1 MKLLFGVFLFALL
14 ASAQGTDAVVTG
26 TVLDPTG
33 AAMPDTAVTA
43 LNTDTGVSKTVMS
56 NSSGVYEFPT
66 LPPGAYTLSADKA
79 GFKKYVLAGLALRT
93 GDHVEQNLKLEVGAT
108 TESVQVTAT
117 PEGVQYLTASQGG
130 LVNSARIQD
139 LPVNSRNAMDFVA
152 TQAGVVGTN
161 FNGARN
167 DMLNI
172 TLDGSNIQD
181 NFITESIGTTQIAA
195 SVDRVEEVKVV
206 TLPTDAEY
214 GRGSGQVALV
224 SRSGT
229 NQFHGSAYDFAH
241 NTDLNANSWANNRN
255 GIPRGVEVENQVGGR
270 LGGPIKKNKTFFFGL
285 FEANIQHFQSTST
298 ATVLTSAAR
307 QGIFRFYPGVTNAN
321 SQAAKPVVDINGN
334 PITPAGATGPLQS
347 VSLFGLDPNR
357 LGPDTTGIVAKNLG
371 LLPLPNT
378 FNTGDGLNTAGY
390 NFVVPSSDDIYSFTT
405 RVDHNFSDRERLTAS
420 YDRDME
426 NYPNGFDSQPL
437 PTSPPGL
444 YKDTAEVG
452 SLALISTF
460 KANIV
465 NEARIGVTRNGV
477 YFLAPWNASP
487 LGQQGILPSLDGT
500 AYILA
505 LPTVSS
511 ALTSPLG
518 TGTAE
523 DPQGRTSPVYE
534 ARDRITWLR
543 GRHTFKAGL
552 DRRYTSANSYV
563 SFDAVPRVT
572 LGVAASTGTQNITTI
587 SGIGANGTAA
597 GGLLA
602 LLAGSVASENQYFYA
617 TAGKT
622 PVYLPGQNAQHT
634 WKEREWGTF
643 FQDDFKARSNL
654 TVSFGLRW
662 DYYGTPYA
670 ATGNMG
676 GVLNGSQSIFGISGN
691 TLGALFNPGVYNINN
706 LTQLGYIGKN
716 SSNPNVSPWN
726 SNNKN
731 FAPTLGL
738 SWSLPWFGKDKT
750 VFRTGYGIAYER
762 NTLVVVDQIYGYSVP
777 GYLNQVAYAPPSY
790 QNLVN
795 STLPLTPTNTP
806 FATVPIN
813 DTNASTQTLLAA
825 NSALKTPY
833 YQNWNASLGR
843 QLTRGLTLDIRY
855 VGTKGTK
862 MYRGSNINEN
872 NIFESGVLNAFE
884 ITDAGGNAPLFNQ
897 IFKGLNVSG
906 VGVVDGVNITGSQA
920 VRQNTTLNAYLL
932 TNNVGGF
939 ANFLAYNTFVTG
951 IRGGLLK
958 NGGLPPNL
966 IAANPQ
972 FGSVYYIS
980 NDSNSTYN
988 SGQVELNKR
997 FANGFQFQTAYVR
1010 SKALGDYDGTSQ
1022 SETAAY
1028 FTDRNHHLD
1037 KRLLSFDRTNVITS
1051 SGIFDV
1057 PLGPGKKFLSGTHG
1071 VLARVVERWQTAV
1084 IFNKFSGSPTTFT
1097 DSAGGTFNN
1106 TTTATAVLNGPIPSG
1121 SVHIVGNNVAY
1132 FNNLTQVT
1140 DPSAKNLPSALQS
1153 QSALFAVQN
1162 ASGQTILQN
1171 PALGTLGGLSP
1182 TAYRGLGTFT
1192 LNAQASKSILIS
1204 KEHNFTL
1211 KLRADAINLLNH
1223 EIWSTPS
1230 LNIDSTS
1237 FGLITAA
1244 TGARVVNVSVRLEF

>member
-1 MKLLFGVFLFALL
+1 MKLLLGVFLFALL

-26 TVLDPTG
+26 TVLDQAG
-33 AAMPDTAVTA
+33 AAMPDTLVTA
-43 LNTDTGVSKTVMS
+43 LNTDTGVSKTVKS
-56 NSSGVYEFPT
+56 DSAGIYEFPT
-66 LPPGAYTLSADKA
+66 LPPGTYTISANQK
-79 GFKKYVLAGLALRT
+79 GFKEYVLGGLTLRT
-93 GDHVEQNLKLEVGAT
+93 GDHVQQNLKLEVGAT

-117 PEGVQYLTASQGG
+117 AEGVQYLTASQGG
-130 LVNSARIQD
+130 LVNATRIED

-152 TQAGVVGTN
+152 TQAGVVGAN

-181 NFITESIGTTQIAA
+181 NFITEAVGTTQIAA

-206 TLPTDAEY
+206 TSPSDAEY

-229 NQFHGSAYDFAH
+229 NQFHGSLYDFAH
-241 NTDLNANSWANNRN
+241 NTDLNANSWSNNRN
-255 GIPRGVEVENQVGGR
+255 GVPRSVEVENQVGGR
-270 LGGPIKKNKTFFFGL
+270 LAGPIKKNKTFFFGL

-298 ATVLTSAAR
+298 ATTLTNTAR

-321 SQAAKPVVDINGN
+321 ALAAKPTVDLNGN

-357 LGPDTTGIVAKNLG
+357 LTPDTTGIVAKNLA
-371 LLPLPNT
+371 LLPAPNT

-390 NFVVPSSDDIYSFTT
+390 NFIVPSSDDIYSFTV
-405 RVDHNFSDRERLTAS
+405 RIDHNFSDKERLSAS

-437 PTSPPGL
+437 PTSPAGD
-444 YKDTAEVG
+444 YKDTGEVG
-452 SLALISTF
+452 SVALVSTI
-460 KANIV
+460 KSNIV
-465 NEARIGVTRNGV
+465 NEARIGLTKNGV
-477 YFLAPWNASP
+477 YFLAPWNASA
-487 LGQQGILPSLDGT
+487 LGQAGTLPALDGN
-500 AYILA
+500 AYIMALA
-505 LPTVSS
+505 VG
-511 ALTSPLG
+511 TSPLG
-518 TGTAE
+518 TTTSE

-543 GRHTFKAGL
+543 GRHTFKTGI

-572 LGVAASTGTQNITTI
+572 LGAAASSGTQNITTI
-587 SGIGANGTAA
+587 SGIGANGTGA
-597 GGLLA
+597 GNLLTT
-602 LLAGSVASENQYFYA
+602 LAGSVASETQWFYA
-617 TAGKT
+617 TAGKPPT
-622 PVYLPGQNAQHT
+622 YLPGQNAQHT

-654 TVSFGLRW
+654 TLSFGLRW
-662 DYYGTPYA
+662 DYYGTPFA
-670 ATGNMG
+670 AEGNLASVLG
-676 GVLNGSQSIFGISGN
+676 GSSSVFGISGS

-706 LTQLGYIGKN
+706 LTQTAYIGKN
-716 SSNPNVSPWN
+716 SANPSVNPWN

-731 FAPTLGL
+731 FAPTVGL
-738 SWSLPWFGKDKT
+738 SYSLPWFGKDKT
-750 VFRTGYGIAYER
+750 VFRAGYGIAYER
-762 NTLVVVDQIYGYSVP
+762 NTLVLVDQLFGYSVP
-777 GYLNQVAYAPPSY
+777 GYLDEVSYAPPSY

-795 STLPLTPTNTP
+795 AKLPLTPSSAP
-806 FATVPIN
+806 FVTVPIN

-825 NSALKTPY
+825 NTGLKTPY
-833 YQNWNASLGR
+833 VQNWNTSLGR
-843 QLTRGLTLDIRY
+843 QLTKGLTLDVRY
-855 VGTKGTK
+855 VGSKGTK
-862 MYRGSNINEN
+862 LYRGSNINEN
-872 NIFESGVLNAFE
+872 NIFESGILNAFE

-897 IFKGLNVSG
+897 IFKGLNISG

-932 TNNVGGF
+932 ANNVGGL
-939 ANFLAYNTFVTG
+939 ANFIAYNTFVTG

-972 FGSVYYIS
+972 FGSDYYIS

-997 FANGFQFQTAYVR
+997 FANGVQFQGAYVR

-1037 KRLLSFDRTNVITS
+1037 KRLLSYDRTNVITS
-1051 SGIFDV
+1051 SGIYNV
-1057 PLGPGKKFLSGTHG
+1057 PLGPGQKFLGSTHG
-1071 VLARVVERWQTAV
+1071 VVARIVERWQTAI

-1097 DSAGGTFNN
+1097 DSAGETFNN

-1121 SVHIVGNNVAY
+1121 SVHIVGNNVEY
-1132 FNNLTQVT
+1132 FNNLTQVG
-1140 DPSAKNLPSALQS
+1140 DPSAKNLPSTLQS
-1153 QSALFAVQN
+1153 QSALFAVAN
-1162 ASGQTILQN
+1162 ASGQIILQN

-1223 EIWSTPS
+1223 EIWGTPS

-1237 FGLITAA
+1237 FGLITSASG
-1244 TGARVVNVSVRLEF
+1244 TRSVNVSVRLEF

>member
-1 MKLLFGVFLFALL
+1 MKLLFGVFLFAVI
-14 ASAQGTDAVVTG
+14 AAAQGTDAVVTG
-26 TVLDPTG
+26 TVLDPAG
-33 AAMPDTAVTA
+33 AAMPDTSVTA
-43 LNTDTGVSKTVMS
+43 LNTETGVSKTVKS
-56 NSSGVYEFPT
+56 DSAGVYEFPT
-66 LPPGAYTLSADKA
+66 LPPGIYTLSADKT
-79 GFKKYVLAGLALRT
+79 GFKKYVLGGLALRT
-93 GDHVEQNLKLEVGAT
+93 GDHVQQNLKLEVGST
-108 TESVQVTAT
+108 TESVQVTASS
-117 PEGVQYLTASQGG
+117 EGVQYLTASQGG
-130 LVNSARIQD
+130 LVGATRIED

-181 NFITESIGTTQIAA
+181 NFITESIGTTQIAT
-195 SVDRVEEVKVV
+195 SVDRVEEMKVV
-206 TLPTDAEY
+206 TSPSDAEY
-214 GRGSGQVALV
+214 GRGSGQVQLV

-229 NQFHGSAYDFAH
+229 NQYHGSAYDFAH

-255 GIPRGVEVENQVGGR
+255 GVPRSVEVENQVGGR
-270 LGGPIKKNKTFFFGL
+270 LAGPIKKNKTFFFGL

-298 ATVLTSAAR
+298 ATVLTSTAR
-307 QGIFRFYPGVTNAN
+307 QGIFRFFPGVTNAN

-357 LGPDTTGIVAKNLG
+357 LAPDTTGIVAKNLA

-390 NFVVPSSDDIYSFTT
+390 NFIVPSSDDIYSFTV
-405 RVDHNFSDRERLTAS
+405 RIDHNFSDKERLTAS

-426 NYPNGFDSQPL
+426 NYPNGFDAQPL
-437 PTSPPGL
+437 PSSPPGD
-444 YKDTAEVG
+444 YKDTGEVG
-452 SLALISTF
+452 SVALISTITS
-460 KANIV
+460 NLV
-465 NEARIGVTRNGV
+465 NEARIGLTKNGV

-487 LGQQGILPSLDGT
+487 LGQAGILPSLDGT
-500 AYILA
+500 SYILGLA
-505 LPTVSS
+505 VG
-511 ALTSPLG
+511 TSPLG

-534 ARDRITWLR
+534 ARDRITWLH
-543 GRHTFKAGL
+543 GKHTFKTGL

-572 LGVAASTGTQNITTI
+572 LGVAASTGTQNINTI
-587 SGIGANGTAA
+587 SGIGANGTTA
-597 GGLLA
+597 GNLLA
-602 LLAGSVASENQYFYA
+602 TLAGSVASENQYFYS
-617 TAGKT
+617 TAGAK

-643 FQDDFKARSNL
+643 FQDDFKARNNL
-654 TVSFGLRW
+654 TLSFGLRW

-670 ATGNMG
+670 AAGNLASVVG
-676 GVLNGSQSIFGISGN
+676 GSSTIFGISGS

-706 LTQLGYIGKN
+706 LTQTEYIGKN
-716 SSNPNVSPWN
+716 SPNPNVNPWN

-731 FAPTLGL
+731 FAPTIGL
-738 SWSLPWFGKDKT
+738 AWSLPWFGRDKT
-750 VFRTGYGIAYER
+750 VFRAGYGIAYER
-762 NTLVVVDQIYGYSVP
+762 NTLVLVDQLFGYSVP

-795 STLPLTPTNTP
+795 STLPLTPTSAP

-813 DTNASTQTLLAA
+813 DTNATTQTLLAA
-825 NSALKTPY
+825 NSGLKTPY
-833 YQNWNASLGR
+833 IQNWNTSLGR
-843 QLTRGLTLDIRY
+843 QLAKGLTLDIRY
-855 VGTKGTK
+855 VGSKGTK

-872 NIFESGVLNAFE
+872 NIFESGILNAFE
-884 ITDAGGNAPLFNQ
+884 VTDAGGNAPLFNQ
-897 IFKGLNVSG
+897 IFKGLNISG

-932 TNNVGGF
+932 ANNVGGL
-939 ANFLAYNTFVTG
+939 ANFIAYNTFVTG
-951 IRGGLLK
+951 IRGGLIK

-988 SGQVELNKR
+988 SGQAEINKR
-997 FANGFQFQTAYVR
+997 FSNGFTLQSAYVR

-1028 FTDRNHHLD
+1028 YTDRNHHLD

-1057 PLGPGKKFLSGTHG
+1057 PVGPGKKFLSSGHG
-1071 VLARVVERWQTAV
+1071 VVARIVERWQTAV

-1097 DSAGGTFNN
+1097 DSAGETFNN
-1106 TTTATAVLNGPIPSG
+1106 TATATAVLNGPMPSG
-1121 SVHIVGNNVAY
+1121 SVHIVGNNVEY

-1140 DPSAKNLPSALQS
+1140 DPSAKNLPSSLQS

-1162 ASGQTILQN
+1162 ASGQIILQN

-1192 LNAQASKSILIS
+1192 FNAQASKSILIS

-1223 EIWSTPS
+1223 EIWTTPS

-1244 TGARVVNVSVRLEF
+1244 TGARTFNVSVRLEF